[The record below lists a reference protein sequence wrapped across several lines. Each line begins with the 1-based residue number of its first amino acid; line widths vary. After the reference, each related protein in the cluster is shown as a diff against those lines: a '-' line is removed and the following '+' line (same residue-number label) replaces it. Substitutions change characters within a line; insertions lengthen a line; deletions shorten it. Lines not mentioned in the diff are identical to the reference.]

1 MIDHWSDRKVTE
13 LLTEIDPDS
22 DSGYCSPKQRGP
34 LGNKCPA
41 ELTEAHLGQKDSE
54 TQIQQ
59 PSYSQ
64 ILKGAQNQP
73 PDQGKHF
80 TNLYQQAMAPL
91 VHFGVAL

>member
-1 MIDHWSDRKVTE
+1 M
-13 LLTEIDPDS
+13 
-22 DSGYCSPKQRGP
+22 
-34 LGNKCPA
+34 GNKCPA

-64 ILKGAQNQP
+64 ILKGTQNQP

-80 TNLYQQAMAPL
+80 TFFKIKKIERSKIKKKQQKCRNRND
-91 VHFGVAL
+91 HW

>member
-1 MIDHWSDRKVTE
+1 M
-13 LLTEIDPDS
+13 
-22 DSGYCSPKQRGP
+22 
-34 LGNKCPA
+34 GNKCPA

-64 ILKGAQNQP
+64 ILKGTQNQP

-80 TNLYQQAMAPL
+80 KFLHDFKKSSAARALHGITLECDAR
-91 VHFGVAL
+91 VHGPFEYRKLKGV